1 MQETLRQNNYKVVRR
16 HESNVWWCFTIISQ
30 GNYLCL
36 LLKESRCLNRLSKIG
51 MHFHQIFGGLFVWK
65 ISLTQPSVS
74 QSQISIIAYMSGDC
88 VMSTVPPRGFIW
100 GEAIEGLE
108 SDWIFG
114 GVRVVGDRALIES
127 VAPENLRGEV
137 RGPDLQQS
145 VTDNP
150 TLHNTIH
157 NTILNEKTSPYWM

>member
-88 VMSTVPPRGFIW
+88 VMSTVYSPTSGFYLRRSYWGSWKRLNIWRCPRRRWPCSDRICGPR
-100 GEAIEGLE
+100 E
-108 SDWIFG
+108 SPWRG
-114 GVRVVGDRALIES
+114 TRSGPATTSVRQPNIA
-127 VAPENLRGEV
+127 
-137 RGPDLQQS
+137 
-145 VTDNP
+145 
-150 TLHNTIH
+150 
-157 NTILNEKTSPYWM
+157 